1 MESSSSSLDIPT
13 GETEMTELTE
23 GVGDVGLE
31 EAEEEADNGRICN
44 EWWLPVRG
52 HFSSSAKTIT
62 RIIVNW

>member
-44 EWWLPVRG
+44 EWWLDDYRLGSIFPHLPRQSRV
-52 HFSSSAKTIT
+52 
-62 RIIVNW
+62 

>member
-44 EWWLPVRG
+44 E
-52 HFSSSAKTIT
+52 
-62 RIIVNW
+62 